1 MLSRGEAARLK
12 LGAND
17 AIRTRFV
24 IDVLS
29 GTSAGG
35 INAVFLAKALA
46 NDLDLQPLRD
56 VWLKTADFGVLLNDG
71 QGKGDR
77 QKPPKSLVNSPLM
90 YSELLNALNAMD
102 KPDVSLRRS
111 PYTDQLDLFTT
122 FTDIQGK
129 PSP

>member
-1 MLSRGEAARLK
+1 MPDAPLTTDFTQEIRFAVVMYGGSSLAIYMNGVAQELLRLVRATAPNRDDWNKTHFDQVSGSERIYRDLGRMLSRGEAARLK

-46 NDLDLQPLRD
+46 NDLDLQP
-56 VWLKTADFGVLLNDG
+56 
-71 QGKGDR
+71 
-77 QKPPKSLVNSPLM
+77 
-90 YSELLNALNAMD
+90 
-102 KPDVSLRRS
+102 
-111 PYTDQLDLFTT
+111 
-122 FTDIQGK
+122 
-129 PSP
+129 